1 MSWSTSM
8 DTILTRPHAPI
19 DIATSPVPGGVLFI
33 EDFDLPARAP
43 VACENDPADPEVIAP
58 DVIAPMF
65 DAAELEAARAA
76 SWDEGHAAGRAA
88 QAEADAAGLRRAVVA
103 LSAEFGAARETAALI
118 AESAAEEIARLLLA
132 SLASVFPMLCAG
144 HGAAEAAAVV
154 RAVLPALSEEPE
166 IGLRAN
172 PHTAPAL
179 LAEIE
184 RIDPDLARRVRLTH
198 TDALAPGD
206 VRIAW
211 RDGVAVRDAS
221 ALWREVA
228 AVLIPAGLL
237 NQQDATGAGNDAE

>member
-1 MSWSTSM
+1 MNWSTDM
-8 DTILTRPHAPI
+8 DTILTQTRAPI
-19 DIATSPVPGGVLFI
+19 DIATPLVPGGVLFI
-33 EDFDLPARAP
+33 EDFDLPARASLP
-43 VACENDPADPEVIAP
+43 PGNDPAAPEVIAP
-58 DVIAPMF
+58 MF
-65 DAAELEAARAA
+65 NAAELEAGRAA

-88 QAEADAAGLRRAVVA
+88 QAEEDAAGLRHAVTT
-103 LSAEFGAARETAALI
+103 LSAEFGAARETATLI
-118 AESAAEEIARLLLA
+118 AERAAEEIARLLLA
-132 SLASVFPMLCAG
+132 SLASVFPMLCVR

-154 RAVLPALSEEPE
+154 RAVLPALTEEPE

-184 RIDPDLARRVRLTH
+184 RIDPDLAQRVRLTS

-211 RDGVAVRDAS
+211 RDGMAVRDAA

-228 AVLIPAGLL
+228 AVLVPAGLL
-237 NQQDATGAGNDAE
+237 NQQDATGAANDVE